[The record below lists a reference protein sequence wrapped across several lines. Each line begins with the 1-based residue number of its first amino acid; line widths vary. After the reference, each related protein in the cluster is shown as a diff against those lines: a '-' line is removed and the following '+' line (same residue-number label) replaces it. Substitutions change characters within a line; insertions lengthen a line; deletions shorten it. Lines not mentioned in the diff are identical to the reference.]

1 MLGFFSSKPK
11 DFQVGV
17 DLTPTGVAVVE
28 VTTKRKNPGAVRHSA
43 FLPAVG
49 ARDQSSVLKQW
60 VEQNG
65 LKKSPCVSLIANHDV
80 QVFQLEKPAVEDNEL
95 MQAVSWKI
103 KDLINYD
110 VSTAVVDIFEM
121 PPSPKSPVSYIN
133 AVVANEMVVGSYV
146 DIVKQSG
153 LELIAIDIQDLVARN
168 YRLLQKDSGQTEAL
182 LQFSDN
188 HGLITIY
195 NKNDLYVARD
205 FKIGLLDI
213 EGAEDVES
221 LYDNLLLE
229 LQRSMDYFEATYGLA
244 AVQRMVL
251 FPQTAAVEKMA
262 KYLQNYLAYELD
274 FTQIKNEQDSDFSL
288 DPHCFAAYCAAL
300 RGVGR

>member
-1 MLGFFSSKPK
+1 MLGLFSSKPK
-11 DFQVGV
+11 GIQVGV
-17 DLTPTGVAVVE
+17 DLTPTGVAAVE
-28 VTTKRKNPGAVRHSA
+28 VTTKKNNSGRVRHSI
-43 FLPAVG
+43 FMPAVG
-49 ARDQSSVLKQW
+49 VKEQTRVLMQW

-65 LKKSPCVSLIANHDV
+65 LKRAPCVSLIARHDV
-80 QVFQLEKPAVEDNEL
+80 QVFQLEKPAVENSEL

-110 VSTAVVDIFEM
+110 VSTAVVDVFEM
-121 PPSPKSPVSYIN
+121 PQSPKSPVSHIN
-133 AVVANEMVVGSYV
+133 AVVANEMVVGNYV
-146 DIVKQSG
+146 DIIRQSG
-153 LELIAIDIQDLVARN
+153 LELMAIDIHDLVARN
-168 YRLLQKDSGQTEAL
+168 YRLLHDDSGQTEAL

-195 NKNDLYVARD
+195 NKDELYVARD
-205 FKIGLLDI
+205 FKIGMLDI
-213 EGAEDVES
+213 EGAEDAES

-244 AVQRMVL
+244 AVQRMLV

-274 FTQIKNEQDSDFSL
+274 FTQIKDEQNTDLML

-300 RGVGR
+300 RRVVQ

>member
-11 DFQVGV
+11 GFQIGV
-17 DLTPTGVAVVE
+17 DLTPTGVAAVE
-28 VTTKRKNPGAVRHSA
+28 VSTKKNNPGVVMHSA

-49 ARDQSSVLKQW
+49 VKDQIRVLKQW

-65 LKKSPCVSLIANHDV
+65 LKNTPCISLIANHDV
-80 QVFQLEKPAVEDNEL
+80 QVFQLEKPAVEESEL

-110 VSTAVVDIFEM
+110 VTTAVVDVFEM
-121 PPSPKSPVSYIN
+121 PPSPKSPVSHIN
-133 AVVANEMVVGSYV
+133 AVVANETVVGTYI
-146 DIVKQSG
+146 DIIKQSG
-153 LELIAIDIQDLVARN
+153 LDLKAIDIQDLVARN
-168 YRLLQKDSGQTEAL
+168 YRLLHDDSGQTEAL

-195 NKNDLYVARD
+195 NKDDLYVARD

-213 EGAEDVES
+213 EGAEDAES

-244 AVQRMVL
+244 AVQRMVV
-251 FPQTAAVEKMA
+251 FPQTTAVEKMA
-262 KYLQNYLAYELD
+262 KYLQNYLAYELE
-274 FTQIKNEQDSDFSL
+274 FTKIKDEHDTELIL

-300 RGVGR
+300 RGVVR